1 MDTQTVLNIFSV
13 VGMGAIALFL
23 VKHYVTRSSA
33 KADVNAAV
41 HETNNANL
49 LAADADFRQD
59 LMKRVA
65 NLEKEVKDLQRSV
78 NLEMTKNAT
87 LTALNESLQKDNE
100 RLTDEVNKLRKH
112 REESDATIAGLRKEL
127 DELKLVVSQQHP
139 SAEGI

>member
-1 MDTQTVLNIFSV
+1 MV
-13 VGMGAIALFL
+13 GAIALGIFSIFGIGAITLFL

-33 KADVNAAV
+33 KADTKAAI

-59 LMKRVA
+59 LMQRVA
-65 NLEKEVKDLQRSV
+65 NLEIEVKELQKAV
-78 NLEMTKNAT
+78 NVEMTKNAT
-87 LTALNESLQKDNE
+87 LTAQNESLQRDNE
-100 RLTDEVNKLRKH
+100 RLTEEVKELRKH

-139 SAEGI
+139 AVEGI